1 MLSLCEED
9 ARATS
14 DRGKKFEKLDL
25 RICWQH
31 IEGEAANADQDTE
44 NGYVG
49 LFQIEVQL
57 AQVT

>member
-14 DRGKKFEKLDL
+14 DRGEKSEKPDL
-25 RICWQH
+25 RVCWQH
-31 IEGEAANADQDTE
+31 IEGEAVNADQDTE
-44 NGYVG
+44 NGYIG
-49 LFQIEVQL
+49 RFQIGVQL